1 MKTAVSFEHDVSVD
15 ENCNKLTFDAPFRWL
30 KKGWRDFNHAPAHS
44 LTYGAVFTAIG
55 WLLINIAQTNM
66 SYSLPSLLIAMLIV
80 GPALAFGLYDISKE
94 LERKHE
100 PSFSHERKK
109 AFSEMGHELMLSLM
123 MSLVF
128 IFIVMLTSLAMNIA
142 AAPWQT
148 GVSATL
154 PMSNETFLYVT
165 VVFAGLLF
173 CVNIFALP
181 MILDQDA
188 SAGTATRTSLN
199 AVWKNKSVIAL
210 WALLVLLLSAVGFV
224 TYLVG
229 FVFIVPI
236 LGYASWHAYRETII
250 AGKSM

>member
-1 MKTAVSFEHDVSVD
+1 MKTAVSLEHGTSDY
-15 ENCNKLTFDAPFRWL
+15 ENCNKLSLDAPFRWVN
-30 KKGWRDFNHAPAHS
+30 KGWHDFKHAPSHS

-55 WLLINIAQTNM
+55 WLLISIAQTNM
-66 SYSLPSLLIAMLIV
+66 SYLLPSLLIVMLIV

-94 LERKHE
+94 LERKHQ

-128 IFIVMLTSLAMNIA
+128 MFIVMLTSLAMNIA

-173 CVNIFALP
+173 CVNLFALP

-210 WALLVLLLSAVGFV
+210 WALLVMALTAVGIA
-224 TYLVG
+224 TYLAG

-236 LGYASWHAYRETII
+236 IGYASWHAYRETIVT
-250 AGKSM
+250 GKSM